1 MKTLNLL
8 LFAVLSTL
16 TASAQL
22 PADGFY
28 RVQNQ
33 KTERYISIIDNRGSV
48 NLETTD
54 ADLGALRTVMDF
66 SRVVSDPGS
75 IIYLRNLSNGYDLQ
89 AQGASTNVIVG
100 YQLRLLD
107 LKNGTY
113 AAYASSH
120 GLTKYLSDA
129 IPSWMMDPEEKIYG
143 TVVTNSAESRY
154 WYIKPVKNADECYFG
169 ITPDVTTSDAFYKSF
184 YASFAFSFLSSGM
197 NAYYVT
203 KVDNNRGLVVI
214 KELTGTIPASTPIIV
229 KCSSTKAANNK
240 LNLSASTAA
249 APSDNMLKGVYFCNP
264 DAGKHTNVLNYSATT
279 MRVLGRA
286 ADGSLAF
293 VKQSGL
299 KYVAANSSYIT
310 VSVGAPDEMK
320 VVTQAQYDKLLAEEV
335 TVTARSYSRAYG
347 EANPTFA
354 FDTKGAAL
362 QGQPSLACTATA
374 ISPVGSYPITVSK
387 GSVSNGLTKLVNG
400 VLTIT
405 PATLTVTVADA
416 EREQGAENPPFILTY
431 DGFKNGETESVLIMQ
446 PSAVTT
452 ASADSPAGVYD
463 ITVSGGKAQNYSFN
477 YVSGKLT
484 VTMVNAV
491 SGVSAEAG
499 VSDVY
504 DLCGRKILSRV
515 SSLSGLPKG
524 VYVVNGRKVIVK

>member
-1 MKTLNLL
+1 
-8 LFAVLSTL
+8 
-16 TASAQL
+16 
-22 PADGFY
+22 
-28 RVQNQ
+28 
-33 KTERYISIIDNRGSV
+33 
-48 NLETTD
+48 
-54 ADLGALRTVMDF
+54 
-66 SRVVSDPGS
+66 
-75 IIYLRNLSNGYDLQ
+75 
-89 AQGASTNVIVG
+89 
-100 YQLRLLD
+100 
-107 LKNGTY
+107 
-113 AAYASSH
+113 
-120 GLTKYLSDA
+120 
-129 IPSWMMDPEEKIYG
+129 
-143 TVVTNSAESRY
+143 
-154 WYIKPVKNADECYFG
+154 
-169 ITPDVTTSDAFYKSF
+169 
-184 YASFAFSFLSSGM
+184 
-197 NAYYVT
+197 
-203 KVDNNRGLVVI
+203 
-214 KELTGTIPASTPIIV
+214 
-229 KCSSTKAANNK
+229 
-240 LNLSASTAA
+240 
-249 APSDNMLKGVYFCNP
+249 MLKGVYFCNP

-310 VSVGAPDEMK
+310 VSIGAPDEMK

>member
-143 TVVTNSAESRY
+143 TVVTNSTESRY
-154 WYIKPVKNADECYFG
+154 WYIKPVKNADEYYFG
-169 ITPDVTTSDAFYKSF
+169 ITPDVTTSD
-184 YASFAFSFLSSGM
+184 
-197 NAYYVT
+197 
-203 KVDNNRGLVVI
+203 
-214 KELTGTIPASTPIIV
+214 
-229 KCSSTKAANNK
+229 
-240 LNLSASTAA
+240 
-249 APSDNMLKGVYFCNP
+249 
-264 DAGKHTNVLNYSATT
+264 
-279 MRVLGRA
+279 
-286 ADGSLAF
+286 
-293 VKQSGL
+293 
-299 KYVAANSSYIT
+299 
-310 VSVGAPDEMK
+310 
-320 VVTQAQYDKLLAEEV
+320 
-335 TVTARSYSRAYG
+335 
-347 EANPTFA
+347 TF
-354 FDTKGAAL
+354 
-362 QGQPSLACTATA
+362 
-374 ISPVGSYPITVSK
+374 
-387 GSVSNGLTKLVNG
+387 
-400 VLTIT
+400 
-405 PATLTVTVADA
+405 
-416 EREQGAENPPFILTY
+416 
-431 DGFKNGETESVLIMQ
+431 
-446 PSAVTT
+446 
-452 ASADSPAGVYD
+452 
-463 ITVSGGKAQNYSFN
+463 
-477 YVSGKLT
+477 
-484 VTMVNAV
+484 
-491 SGVSAEAG
+491 
-499 VSDVY
+499 
-504 DLCGRKILSRV
+504 
-515 SSLSGLPKG
+515 
-524 VYVVNGRKVIVK
+524 